1 MMHMQEGKKSMCSP
15 VGPINIE
22 MDEIRWYKYRCEDC
36 GKVYKSTGRQYSI
49 CPDCKS
55 DNVVKV

>member
-1 MMHMQEGKKSMCSP
+1 MMHMQEGWASMCSGA
-15 VGPINIE
+15 GPMNIE

-36 GKVYKSTGRQYSI
+36 GKVYKSTGKRFSV

-55 DNVVKV
+55 ENVVMV